1 MYPVKIENH
10 VEISQEY
17 LLSQFRHKPNI
28 LKFVEVY
35 INQIQEIELEYFTL
49 LDSLGIE
56 SAVDFGLD
64 LIGKEVG
71 ELRQGRNDDD
81 YRDAILTRIFINNSS
96 GTPEELIAATLQI
109 TKADTVK
116 YSEQYPAGVV
126 LEIIGAEYVSKAPI
140 IKKIVPA
147 AVDLI
152 FGNTLGIEIAP
163 VYGGAAFT
171 QQILFESNPV
181 YPEFLIDGYLTED
194 SYLVEDAEL
203 YTP

>member
-1 MYPVKIENH
+1 MYPLQINSH
-10 VEISQEY
+10 VEISQDY
-17 LLSQFRHKPNI
+17 LLTQFRHKPNI
-28 LKFVEVY
+28 LKIVEVY
-35 INQIQEIELEYFTL
+35 IDQIQEIEFEYFAL

-56 SAVDFGLD
+56 SAVDYGLD

-71 ELRQGRNDDD
+71 ELREGRNDAD

-109 TKADTVK
+109 TKADSIK

-126 LEIIGAEYVSKAPI
+126 LEIVGAEYVSKAPT

-152 FGNTLGIEIAP
+152 FGNTLSLDMAI
-163 VYGGAAFT
+163 VHGGAAYT
-171 QQILFESNPV
+171 QQVLFESNPV
-181 YPEFLIDGYLTED
+181 YPEFLDDGYIID
-194 SYLVEDAEL
+194 VSYLTSDAEL
-203 YTP
+203 YAP

>member
-10 VEISQEY
+10 VEVAQDY

-28 LKFVEVY
+28 LKILEVY
-35 INQIQEIELEYFTL
+35 INQVQEIELEYFSL

-71 ELRQGRNDDD
+71 ELRQARNDDD

-96 GTPEELIAATLQI
+96 GTPEEVIASTLQI

-126 LEIIGAEYVSKAPI
+126 LEILGAEYVSKSPTI
-140 IKKIVPA
+140 RKTIPA

-152 FGNTLGIEIAP
+152 FQKNI
-163 VYGGAAFT
+163 VMDDT
-171 QQILFESNPV
+171 QTYVGVAHSYIKNFESNP
-181 YPEFLIDGYLTED
+181 
-194 SYLVEDAEL
+194 A
-203 YTP
+203 

>member
-10 VEISQEY
+10 VEVAQDY

-28 LKFVEVY
+28 LKILEVY
-35 INQIQEIELEYFTL
+35 INQVQEIELEYFSL

-71 ELRQGRNDDD
+71 ELRQARNDDD

-96 GTPEELIAATLQI
+96 GTPEEVIASTLQI

-126 LEIIGAEYVSKAPI
+126 LEILGAEYVSKAPTI
-140 IKKIVPA
+140 RKTIPA

-152 FGNTLGIEIAP
+152 FQKNI
-163 VYGGAAFT
+163 VMDDT
-171 QQILFESNPV
+171 QTYVGVAHSYIKNFESNP
-181 YPEFLIDGYLTED
+181 
-194 SYLVEDAEL
+194 A
-203 YTP
+203 